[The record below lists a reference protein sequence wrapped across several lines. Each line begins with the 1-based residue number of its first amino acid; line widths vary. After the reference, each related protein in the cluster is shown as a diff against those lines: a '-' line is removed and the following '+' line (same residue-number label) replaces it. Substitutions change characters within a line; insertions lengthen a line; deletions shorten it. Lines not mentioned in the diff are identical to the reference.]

1 MRSNHLNQKWS
12 PFAYNRK
19 GKVML
24 ERIYKI
30 ADYSFVHQNRD
41 FLLACTTQE
50 ARSVKALP
58 YQQKRHWNESGEH
71 WSQLKKSRNGIRSV

>member
-1 MRSNHLNQKWS
+1 
-12 PFAYNRK
+12 
-19 GKVML
+19 ML

-50 ARSVKALP
+50 ARSVKAVP

-71 WSQLKKSRNGIRSV
+71 